1 MLTFDYN
8 SSTRK
13 IQIRSEDKDL
23 FDRIREHFSVE
34 NEGARFARYRGRFA
48 ARRKYATTGTGACE
62 IGLYWEIRQYLIR
75 EQIKVDIEITDKLN
89 KILKVGKYI
98 NLF

>member
-48 ARRKYATTGTGACE
+48 ARRKYAITGTGACE

-89 KILKVGKYI
+89 T
-98 NLF
+98 